1 MALYAISDLHLAL
14 NVDKPMDIF
23 GERWLNHDEK
33 IKENWISRITDE
45 DTVLIA
51 GDISW
56 SMKAEDSKV
65 DLDWIDSLPGK
76 KISSWRYILGYE
88 FK

>member
-33 IKENWISRITDE
+33 IKENWISRIQ
-45 DTVLIA
+45 
-51 GDISW
+51 
-56 SMKAEDSKV
+56 MKT
-65 DLDWIDSLPGK
+65 LYL
-76 KISSWRYILGYE
+76 
-88 FK
+88 